1 MVTLNMNSVQQV
13 LELFFFKTNS
23 LFFYQRLVNSKN
35 CLQGNLVLKSLE
47 FSFSQF
53 TEDVNL
59 WVILVQMKSMEV
71 KLPLS
76 LLSLIP
82 QNMFLYIH
90 IQ

>member
-23 LFFYQRLVNSKN
+23 LFFYQRLVNSEN
-35 CLQGNLVLKSLE
+35 CLQGNLVLRSLE

-82 QNMFLYIH
+82 QYMFIYIH

>member
-82 QNMFLYIH
+82 Q
-90 IQ
+90 

>member
-59 WVILVQMKSMEV
+59 WVI
-71 KLPLS
+71 
-76 LLSLIP
+76 
-82 QNMFLYIH
+82 
-90 IQ
+90 

>member
-23 LFFYQRLVNSKN
+23 LFFYQRPVNSKN

-59 WVILVQMKSMEV
+59 WVIKVQMKSMEV

-76 LLSLIP
+76 LLLLIP
-82 QNMFLYIH
+82 QYMFIYIH

>member
-35 CLQGNLVLKSLE
+35 CFQGNLVLKSLE

-82 QNMFLYIH
+82 QYMFIYIH

>member
-82 QNMFLYIH
+82 QYMFLYIH